1 MASLTGNAI
10 NTSYQGLIKF
20 NDNGAALPT
29 TLKALSDGTG
39 GSLPISF
46 SQIQTKFAEGSAIDF
61 TNTTIT
67 GLPSGGGG
75 LVNGTGADSLKQD
88 DSLTTNAAGAGGA
101 QSISL
106 GNGANASGAQG
117 IALGNFTEATSTG
130 SAAVGEYASASGL
143 YSSAWGRTSYARADG
158 SVAFGQQAGVPFGV
172 NGGVAIGRQVV
183 ADLADT
189 THVRELKIVAPDG
202 GTGGNG
208 IIMLSPNGTAY
219 KLTVSDA
226 GALVIASA

>member
-183 ADLADT
+183 ADLSDT